1 MISILLGLALVLLT
15 GLVIYLARRGAGKS
29 EGIMLLEQRL
39 EHLNKTV
46 IDQLQGVTQQV
57 NERLKENMEAIQGSS
72 RHVGDRLDNASK
84 VVSALQ
90 HKLGELGEA
99 TKQVFMVGK
108 DISSL
113 QEILRAPKMRGG
125 LGELFLGD
133 LLAQILQPAHYKLQY
148 RFKSGEAVDAI
159 VKLRDDK
166 LVPVDSKFPLE
177 NFKKM
182 LEATEESDKTA
193 HRKQFI
199 SDVKK
204 HIDKIAK
211 LYILPDEGTFDFAL
225 MYVPAENVYYETI
238 IRGEGSDEN
247 SLMHYAYG
255 KRVIPVSPNSF
266 YVYLQAIVLG
276 MKGMQVEKSA
286 GDILKN
292 LARLSGDLEKFKTD
306 FELVGTHLTRAKN
319 SYEDSVKRLDRFEGK
334 LSLAAPQQLEG
345 AREDLPL
352 PPVNG

>member
-1 MISILLGLALVLLT
+1 MSATLTIAIIAVLVILALAV
-15 GLVIYLARRGAGKS
+15 VYLARRSRGEGAV
-29 EGIMLLEQRL
+29 LLQKQMESL
-39 EHLNKTV
+39 EYRTLSQLNA
-46 IDQLQGVTQQV
+46 ITQQI
-57 NERLKENMEAIQGSS
+57 NERLKENMEAIAGANKT
-72 RHVGDRLDNASK
+72 VGERLDNASK
-84 VVSALQ
+84 VVGALQ

-99 TKQVFMVGK
+99 TKQVFSVGK

-113 QEILRAPKMRGG
+113 QEILRAPKLRGG

-133 LLAQILQPAHYKLQY
+133 LLAQILPPAHFTLQH

-182 LEATEESDKTA
+182 VEAQDDVA
-193 HRKQFI
+193 RAAYRKQFI
-199 SDVKK
+199 NDVKK

-225 MYVPAENVYYETI
+225 MYIPAENVYYETI
-238 IRGEGSDEN
+238 IKGEAVDEH
-247 SLMHYAYG
+247 SLMHYAYDR
-255 KRVIPVSPNSF
+255 RVIPVSPNSF
-266 YVYLQAIVLG
+266 YVYLQAILMG
-276 MKGMQVEKSA
+276 LRGMQVEKSA
-286 GDILKN
+286 GEILKN
-292 LARLSGDLEKFKTD
+292 LARLSGDLEKFRGD

-334 LSLAAPQQLEG
+334 LSLAAPQKIKGEEG
-345 AREDLPL
+345 VLLPK
-352 PPVNG
+352 VGE